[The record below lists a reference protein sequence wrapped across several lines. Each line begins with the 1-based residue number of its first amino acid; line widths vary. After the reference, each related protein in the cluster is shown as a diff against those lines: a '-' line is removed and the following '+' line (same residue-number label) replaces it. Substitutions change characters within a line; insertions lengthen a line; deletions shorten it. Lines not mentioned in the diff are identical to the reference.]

1 MRNFWRRLKIPT
13 LVRRIMI
20 AQMLLLTLLWC
31 LFLTY
36 ILWENLRSPS
46 MLLGNKTYET
56 ILTLVDR
63 MGDRPQD
70 LTDVLETFSKAL
82 QEGYGGGED
91 PELSISLIVRKNKE
105 IIYSSD
111 GAPAG
116 VTNTR
121 YGKIQSIQS
130 DGRTWTSRT
139 LKSENSDAEV
149 TLVTPAGGWNFFIY
163 LNSRGYYILPL
174 LVCIPFLLFPAWLSI
189 RIAMRPW
196 NKVVNEIALR
206 TPEDLSPLK
215 EVPKHRELRQ
225 MVDAI
230 HIFLAR
236 VRESA
241 ERERV
246 FIADAAHELR
256 TPLAAMRINVE
267 ALQSYISSDN
277 QQALLAGII
286 RSNSRA
292 ARLVNQLLLLMHS
305 EARIDT
311 VMEPV
316 PLTTLIQERM
326 AVLAPLAAGRRIEL
340 ELYSHDEIWI
350 TAVRERLM
358 SLIDNVIENAV
369 KYSPEDGRVE
379 VDVRSLDKST
389 QLRVSD
395 AGPGIPVELRERV
408 FDRFF
413 RDPNQMQSGSGL
425 GLAIVKAVAQQHNS
439 NVYLSTSAEGGL
451 MVTVDFPHHNSV

>member
-1 MRNFWRRLKIPT
+1 MRNVWHHLRTPT
-13 LVRRIMI
+13 LVRRVMI
-20 AQMLLLTLLWC
+20 AQMVLLTLLWC

-36 ILWENLRSPS
+36 VLWEDLRSPPILTGS
-46 MLLGNKTYET
+46 KTYET
-56 ILTLVDR
+56 IFTMIDR
-63 MGDRPQD
+63 MDDSPQKR
-70 LTDVLETFSKAL
+70 TDVLDAFSKAL
-82 QEGYGGGED
+82 REDYGGSED

-105 IIYSSD
+105 IIYASD
-111 GAPAG
+111 GAPTG

-121 YGKIQSIQS
+121 YGKIQTIQS
-130 DGRTWTSRT
+130 EGRSWTSRT
-139 LKSENSDAEV
+139 LKSENADVEV
-149 TLVTPAGGWNFFIY
+149 TLITPAGGWNFFIY
-163 LNSRGYYILPL
+163 LNSRGYYVLPL

-196 NKVVNEIALR
+196 NKVVTEIAFR

-225 MVDAI
+225 MVDAVNG
-230 HIFLAR
+230 FLTR
-236 VRESA
+236 VREST

-267 ALQSYISSDN
+267 ALQAYINSDS
-277 QQALLAGII
+277 QQELLAGII

-305 EARIDT
+305 EARTDT
-311 VMEPV
+311 VMAPV

-326 AVLAPLAAGRRIEL
+326 AALAPLAAERSIEL
-340 ELYSHDEIWI
+340 EFYSHDEIWI
-350 TAVRERLM
+350 TGVRERLM

-369 KYSPEDGRVE
+369 KYSPEGGRVVVE
-379 VDVRSLDKST
+379 VRSSDAST
-389 QLRVSD
+389 QLCVSD

-413 RDPNQMQSGSGL
+413 RDPNQVQSGSGL
-425 GLAIVKAVAQQHNS
+425 GLAIVNAVAQQHNS
-439 NVYLSTSAEGGL
+439 SVSLSTSAEGGL
-451 MVTVDFPHHNSV
+451 MVTVNFPNHTSA